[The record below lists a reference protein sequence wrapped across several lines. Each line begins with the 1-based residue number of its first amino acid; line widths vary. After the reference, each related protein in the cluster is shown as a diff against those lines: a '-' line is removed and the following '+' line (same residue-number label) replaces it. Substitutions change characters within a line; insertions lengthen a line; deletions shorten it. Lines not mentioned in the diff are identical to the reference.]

1 MKPNHGTMGSYL
13 GGSVGAE
20 RSLFAEL
27 FLDVIAENGK
37 SQRRLV
43 GRSFNHLGQAG
54 RRHTRGVDFRAL
66 KSVLSG

>member
-1 MKPNHGTMGSYL
+1 MGSYL

-43 GRSFNHLGQAG
+43 GRSFNHLRQASRQAAHE
-54 RRHTRGVDFRAL
+54 RRRCSYTQV
-66 KSVLSG
+66 SP